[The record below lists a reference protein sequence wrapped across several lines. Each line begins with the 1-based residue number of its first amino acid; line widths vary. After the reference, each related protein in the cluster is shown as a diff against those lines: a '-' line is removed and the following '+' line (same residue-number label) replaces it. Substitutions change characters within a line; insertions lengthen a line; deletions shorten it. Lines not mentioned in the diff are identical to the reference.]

1 MLMTIL
7 NLITIKTPAQLS
19 SLSIQT
25 YILGAILG
33 VVLLLIA
40 AIIATM
46 IDYIGGSSDE
56 DSKKRRF
63 WFWVLFSLSF
73 IGFFL
78 YNMFIVSKTIAPNLE
93 SKFMITNIIG
103 SIIATVVY
111 LILGIILSKIFS
123 KGKLGS
129 WFPSKKN
136 N

>member
-63 WFWVLFSLSF
+63 WF
-73 IGFFL
+73 
-78 YNMFIVSKTIAPNLE
+78 SKTIAPNLE

>member
-7 NLITIKTPAQLS
+7 NLITVKTPAQLS

-56 DSKKRRF
+56 DSR
-63 WFWVLFSLSF
+63 
-73 IGFFL
+73 
-78 YNMFIVSKTIAPNLE
+78 YP
-93 SKFMITNIIG
+93 
-103 SIIATVVY
+103 
-111 LILGIILSKIFS
+111 
-123 KGKLGS
+123 
-129 WFPSKKN
+129 
-136 N
+136 

>member
-1 MLMTIL
+1 MTIL
-7 NLITIKTPAQLS
+7 NLITVKTPAQLS

-63 WFWVLFSLSF
+63 WFWVLFSL